1 MCRASFVGRRN
12 IGGAYFQFL
21 SLRLILILLLL
32 LCLILVLP
40 LLPCLILVLLRLQQ
54 VLTPVIAS
62 TLL

>member
-1 MCRASFVGRRN
+1 VGRRN

-21 SLRLILILLLL
+21 ILILLLL
-32 LCLILVLP
+32 LCLTLVL
-40 LLPCLILVLLRLQQ
+40 LRLLRLQQ